1 MTDTQRTGT
10 RRDEIVF
17 DRRTG
22 ALDAPDLRSHVLVRS
37 LQGAHKMLAPVGY
50 LGISR
55 AHGLIAKIMRPSTT
69 TLVKDGAFQFR
80 FPSND
85 YYWNRLLDASWSY
98 EPEIDTVLRRFADI
112 PFVFID
118 LGANF
123 GYWSAR
129 VGAGLYGTHRAIAV
143 EASKSCL
150 SALERNVA
158 DMPVS
163 VHHCAIDDTSGR
175 TMSLFG
181 DRHAGC
187 SIDDTWY
194 GASKTA
200 VNEVV
205 SITID
210 DLLAAEGVDC
220 DRDPVIVKLDVEG
233 VELRALAGAARTL
246 AGQSAFIIEDA
257 DREGP
262 SDAVRFAVD
271 QLGMSIICIEGDR
284 YTELPTHEDLE
295 RVKASQSRIQATG
308 LNLIAT
314 RSPFWLAKLRGA
326 RAAAE
331 A

>member
-1 MTDTQRTGT
+1 MTDTRRTGPGH
-10 RRDEIVF
+10 DEIVF
-17 DRRTG
+17 DRKTG
-22 ALDAPDLRSHVLVRS
+22 ALDAPDLRSRVLVRS
-37 LQGAHKMLAPVGY
+37 LQGAHKMLAPVRY

-98 EPEIDTVLRRFADI
+98 EPEIDAVLRRFADT
-112 PFVFID
+112 PFVFVD

-129 VGAGLYGTHRAIAV
+129 VGAGLYGEHRAITV
-143 EASKSCL
+143 EASKYCL
-150 SALERNVA
+150 SVLKGNVA
-158 DMPVS
+158 HMPVS
-163 VHHCAIDDTSGR
+163 LHHRAIDDTTGR
-175 TMSLFG
+175 TISLFG
-181 DRHAGC
+181 DRHAGF

-220 DRDPVIVKLDVEG
+220 DHEPVIVKLDVEG
-233 VELRALAGAARTL
+233 VELRALAGATRTL

-257 DREGP
+257 DRDGP

-271 QLGMSIICIEGDR
+271 QLGMRIVCIEGGR
-284 YTELPTHEDLE
+284 FMELPTHGDLE
-295 RVKASQSRIQATG
+295 RVKARQSRVQATG

-314 RSPFWLAKLRGA
+314 KSPFWLTKLRA
-326 RAAAE
+326 AHAAAE